1 MEISEVDP
9 FDDGQVAAWHA
20 VYERSQSHDR
30 PFPNPWSLPEVAAGL
45 RDPGR
50 RRRFVA
56 FSGTVDGAVV
66 CSGAL
71 WLPQLDNLASASLA
85 VDTEPALRRRGYGA
99 AMLEFLEQR
108 AVAEGRRLLNT
119 ETFYPGDAPTDGA
132 GHDNADFL
140 THRGYVFGLGDVHR
154 RLELPADPVLLDRLA
169 EEAAPHH
176 AAYEI
181 RTWRGRVPDELVES
195 FATINAS
202 LMSEAPAGEVER
214 EAEVAD
220 VAVLREEEA
229 LREQQG
235 REPYIA
241 VAVDRAGTVVAFTT
255 VMTTVHEPGRG
266 YQWGTVVDRAH
277 RGYRLGMA
285 LKVANLRVL
294 QQHNPPVRELFTY
307 NAEVN
312 AHMVAINDAVGFV
325 AVERLGEFQKRI

>member
-1 MEISEVDP
+1 MEIREVNP

-20 VYERSQSHDR
+20 VYERSQSHGR
-30 PFPNPWSLPEVAAGL
+30 AFPNPWPLPEIQAGL

-50 RRRFVA
+50 RRRLIA

-66 CSGAL
+66 CSGTL
-71 WLPQLDNLASASLA
+71 WLPQLDNLGSAALA
-85 VDTEPALRRRGYGA
+85 VDTDPSVRRRGYGA
-99 AMLEFLEQR
+99 AMLAHLEER
-108 AVAEGRRLLNT
+108 AVAESRTLLNT
-119 ETFYPGDAPTDGA
+119 ETFYPGDAPADGA

-154 RLELPADPVLLDRLA
+154 RLELPAERELLDRLA
-169 EEAAPHH
+169 GEAAPHH
-176 AAYEI
+176 AAYQI

-202 LMSEAPAGEVER
+202 LMTEAPAGEVER
-214 EAEVAD
+214 EPEVAD
-220 VAVLREEEA
+220 IAVLREEEA
-229 LREQQG
+229 LRTRQG
-235 REPYIA
+235 RVPYVA

-277 RGYRLGMA
+277 RGHRLGIA
-285 LKVANLRVL
+285 VKVANLRTL
-294 QQHNPPVRELFTY
+294 QQHDPPVRELFTY